1 MVEVSSRCVSVCLTA
16 FLGVFVYMCVF
27 TTTSVTC
34 LSVLLLVFLS
44 EGNHVAVFPEIRV
57 SKRHATVSYCTG
69 KLVFMYFVFSVN
81 YLFFICFILSLII
94 KF

>member
-1 MVEVSSRCVSVCLTA
+1 
-16 FLGVFVYMCVF
+16 MCVF
-27 TTTSVTC
+27 ECSLPNLVSS
-34 LSVLLLVFLS
+34 LPVLLLVFLS

-81 YLFFICFILSLII
+81 YLFYIELDY
-94 KF
+94 